1 MKTKT
6 QGRKILL
13 FSAGAFIILAVLS
26 YCVLRFGFSI
36 DILDRSGWHEKD
48 GSVQYWDYYGKP
60 QVAWQTVEQKRY
72 YFDPETGNLMTG
84 WQTIGEKQY
93 YFGQDGGAVIG
104 WHRQDGQLYYFS
116 EDGSAVKGWQT
127 INGQRYCFSSSGNA
141 LSGWEKLDG
150 KQYFFE
156 DGKPAIGWKVFDGK
170 KYWFCEEGYTLSGWV
185 EIEGNRFLFADD
197 GALYTG
203 WFSDEDGTRFFD
215 QDGVQQTGWLE
226 REEKRYYFQNTGLMH
241 TGWLEWENDRYYL
254 NDDGT
259 MAVGE
264 VEIDG
269 ISHFFTSK
277 GKWTL
282 MVNPW
287 HALPEDF
294 VLDLVELEGYQ
305 VDRQCRDALEAMLKA
320 CRNEGFYCDINNA
333 YRSVGLQQYMW
344 NLRIEAQMA
353 KGKTYEQAVA
363 YIGQELAKVN
373 HSEHHTG
380 LAVDF
385 SGSDAMY
392 DWLAENCWDYG
403 FILRYPEGKT
413 PITGIAFE
421 PWHFRYVGTEL
432 SLELKELGLCM
443 EEYFDMLTK

>member
-1 MKTKT
+1 MKTKK
-6 QGRKILL
+6 QAARQILP
-13 FSAGAFIILAVLS
+13 AAAVLIAFAILI
-26 YCVLRFGFSI
+26 YCVLRFGFSM
-36 DILDRSGWHEKD
+36 DLLDRSGWSRKD
-48 GSVQYWDYYGKP
+48 GTVQYMDYHGKP
-60 QVAWQTVEQKRY
+60 QVAWQTIEGSLY
-72 YFDPETGNLMTG
+72 YFEPETGNMMTG
-84 WQTIGEKQY
+84 WQTIEGKQY
-93 YFGQDGGAVIG
+93 YFGQDGGAVTG

-116 EDGSAVKGWQT
+116 KDGSAVTGWHT
-127 INGQRYCFSSSGNA
+127 LNEQRYCFGSSGNA
-141 LSGWEKLDG
+141 LSGWQILNG

-156 DGKPAIGWKVFDGK
+156 DGKPAIGWQEFDGK
-170 KYWFCEEGYTLSGWV
+170 KYWFCEDGYTLSGWA
-185 EIEGNRFLFADD
+185 EIEGERLLFADD

-203 WFSDEDGTRFFD
+203 WFSDEDGTRLFD
-215 QDGVQQTGWLE
+215 QDGVQQTGWME
-226 REEKRYYFQNTGLMH
+226 WEGKWYYFQDTGLMH
-241 TGWLEWENDRYYL
+241 TGWLKWENDRYYL
-254 NDDGT
+254 NSDGT

-264 VEIDG
+264 AEIDG

-294 VLDLVELEGYQ
+294 EPDLVELEGYQ
-305 VDRQCRDALEAMLKA
+305 VDRQCRDELEAMLKA

-344 NLRIEAQMA
+344 NVRIEAQMA

-363 YIGQELAKVN
+363 YIGRELAKVN

-380 LAVDF
+380 LAVDI
-385 SGSDAMY
+385 SGGDAMY
-392 DWLAENCWDYG
+392 DWLAENCWEYG
-403 FILRYPEGKT
+403 FILRYPEDKT
-413 PITGIAFE
+413 SITGIAFE

>member
-6 QGRKILL
+6 QAVRQILP
-13 FSAGAFIILAVLS
+13 AAAVLIAFVILI
-26 YCVLRFGFSI
+26 YCVLRFGFSM
-36 DILDRSGWHEKD
+36 DLLDRSGWSRKD
-48 GSVQYWDYYGKP
+48 GTVQYMDYRGKP
-60 QVAWQTVEQKRY
+60 QVAWQTIEGSLY
-72 YFDPETGNLMTG
+72 YFEPETGNMMTG
-84 WQTIGEKQY
+84 WQTIEGKQY
-93 YFGQDGGAVIG
+93 YFGQDGGAVTG

-116 EDGSAVKGWQT
+116 KDGSAVTGWHT
-127 INGQRYCFSSSGNA
+127 LNEQRYCFGSSGNA
-141 LSGWEKLDG
+141 LSGWQILDG

-156 DGKPAIGWKVFDGK
+156 DGKPAIGWQEFDGK
-170 KYWFCEEGYTLSGWV
+170 KYWFCEDGYALSGWA
-185 EIEGNRFLFADD
+185 EIEGERLLFADD

-203 WFSDEDGTRFFD
+203 WFSDEDGTRLFD
-215 QDGVQQTGWLE
+215 QDGVQQ
-226 REEKRYYFQNTGLMH
+226 

-254 NDDGT
+254 NSDGT

-264 VEIDG
+264 AEIDG

-294 VLDLVELEGYQ
+294 VPDLVELEGYQ
-305 VDRQCRDALEAMLKA
+305 VDRQCRDELEAMLKA
-320 CRNEGFYCDINNA
+320 CRNEGFYCDINNT

-344 NLRIEAQMA
+344 NVRIEAQMA

-363 YIGQELAKVN
+363 YIGRELAKVN

-380 LAVDF
+380 LAVDI
-385 SGSDAMY
+385 SGGDAMY
-392 DWLAENCWDYG
+392 DWLAENCWEYG
-403 FILRYPEGKT
+403 FILRYPEDKT
-413 PITGIAFE
+413 SITGIAFE

-432 SLELKELGLCM
+432 SLEIKELGLCM